1 MKIALLKKEDITT
14 EVQDQISALFKQLA
28 PNKNQ
33 IDLEDIFKDKNDIH
47 LAYCIENGEIIGIA
61 SMCIYTVISGKKAW
75 VEDVVVHEN
84 ARGKGLGRKLMNKLL
99 EVAKEKELTEVL
111 LFSAENRVAA
121 KQLYE
126 DLGFVMNASKLYK
139 LPIEN
144 Q

>member
-1 MKIALLKKEDITT
+1 MKIALLKKEDITI
-14 EVQDQISALFKQLA
+14 EVQDQISTLFKQLA

-33 IDLEDIFKDKNDIH
+33 IDLKDVFKDKNDIH
-47 LAYCIENGEIIGIA
+47 LAYGIENGEITGIA
-61 SMCIYTVISGKKAW
+61 LMCIYTVISGKKAW

-111 LFSAENRVAA
+111 LFSAEHRVAA

-126 DLGFVMNASKLYK
+126 DLGFVINTSKLFK
-139 LPIEN
+139 LAIEK
-144 Q
+144 

>member
-1 MKIALLKKEDITT
+1 MKIALLEKEDITT
-14 EVQDQISALFKQLA
+14 EIQDQISALFKQLA

-33 IDLEDIFKDKNDIH
+33 IALKDIFKDKNEIY
-47 LAYCIENGEIIGIA
+47 LAYGIENGAIIGIA

-84 ARGKGLGRKLMNKLL
+84 SRAKGLGRKLMNKLL
-99 EVAKEKELTEVL
+99 DIAREKELTEVL
-111 LFSAENRVAA
+111 LFSAEHRIAA

-139 LPIEN
+139 LPLEK
-144 Q
+144 